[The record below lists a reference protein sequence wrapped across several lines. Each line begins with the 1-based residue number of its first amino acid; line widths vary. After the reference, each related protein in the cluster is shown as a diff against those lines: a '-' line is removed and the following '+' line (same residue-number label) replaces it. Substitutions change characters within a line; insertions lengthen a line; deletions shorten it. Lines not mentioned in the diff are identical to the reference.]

1 MAIDTLITIGVFTV
15 VALLFIF
22 AGVKTVPQGNNW
34 TVERFGRY
42 THTLQPGLNLII
54 PFIDKVGQ
62 KISMMEQTGIKV
74 TERVP
79 LQVGENDFNRGYLAT
94 KASKSGHML

>member
-1 MAIDTLITIGVFTV
+1 MPIDTLITIGVFTA

-42 THTLQPGLNLII
+42 TQTLKPGLNLII
-54 PFIDKVGQ
+54 PFIDKIGQ
-62 KISMMEQTGIKV
+62 RISMME
-74 TERVP
+74 RVLDIP
-79 LQVGENDFNRGYLAT
+79 AIYVLSIHNANLVISHVSVVLRIISP
-94 KASKSGHML
+94 KPP